1 MGKGKGKTAKYYD
14 KLKRT
19 NPQKY
24 KDTRIAQQIK
34 YNKNGSSKPGTKDI
48 TGNDISRNA
57 VRLNRHLGT
66 YGKNDGKDASHNVN
80 GPGKHGLRSEKFNR
94 GHYQNKKNKKNK
106 NKNELYIIT

>member
-1 MGKGKGKTAKYYD
+1 MGNGKGKTARYYD

-24 KDTRIAQQIK
+24 KDTRIAQQIN
-34 YNKNGSSKPGTKDI
+34 YNKHGSSKPGTKDI

-66 YGKNDGKDASHNVN
+66 YGKNDGKDASHNCN
-80 GPGKHGLRSEKFNR
+80 GPGKHCSEDASKNR
-94 GHYQNKKNKKNK
+94 ARPRKKNRNK
-106 NKNELYIIT
+106 LHIT